1 MLEGRRSGVRWA
13 PVLGLVVVVMA
24 IGAGAAWSETRT
36 ASGRYLY
43 PLPAAPAWP
52 EPCPPPP
59 TPPTPPAPP
68 LGLPAVPEHAIPL
81 VGGPP
86 TRHVDLSAVSGKGI
100 WLTLWPGSPLDVTA
114 VIALA
119 HAAGLHQLWVR
130 TGSTTNGYF
139 GDPILKALVPA
150 AHAAGIA
157 VLAWDF
163 PTLSDPASDARRA
176 AAALQAGADG
186 FGADIETSAEGTY
199 LSARRVAYY
208 LSLVRALAGDKPVV
222 AIVPQ
227 PTTYWLAHYPY
238 QAEAPFV
245 DAYAPMVYWS
255 CTEPGDAVNSA
266 IAALA
271 HWRPVAPI
279 GQDYNMASEGGR
291 HGLPSG
297 REIWRFLDVARRSG
311 AIGASLYDLET
322 GGHPQLAALSDYP
335 WRG

>member
-1 MLEGRRSGVRWA
+1 VLEGSRSVVRCA
-13 PVLGLVVVVMA
+13 LVLGLVVVVMV
-24 IGAGAAWSETRT
+24 IGATAAWSTT
-36 ASGRYLY
+36 PSAIGRYLY

-59 TPPTPPAPP
+59 VPPTPPAPP
-68 LGLPAVPEHAIPL
+68 LGQPEVPEHAIPL
-81 VGGPP
+81 VGPP
-86 TRHVDLSAVSGKGI
+86 PARRVDLSAVSGKGI
-100 WLTLWPGSPLDVTA
+100 WLTLWPDSQLSVTA
-114 VIALA
+114 VIGLA

-130 TGSTTNGYF
+130 TGSSNNGYY
-139 GDPILKALVPA
+139 GAQVLKALVPA

-163 PTLSDPASDARRA
+163 PTLSNPASDARRA

-186 FGADIETSAEGTY
+186 IGADIETAAEGTY
-199 LSARRVAYY
+199 PTARRVAYY
-208 LSLVRALAGDKPVV
+208 LSLVRAAAGDKPVV

-227 PTTYWLAHYPY
+227 PTTYWLANYPY

-255 CTEPGDAVNSA
+255 CTEPGAAVNSA

-271 HWRPVAPI
+271 HLRPVAPI

-291 HGLPSG
+291 HGLPTG
-297 REIWRFLDVARRSG
+297 REIWRFLDVAHRSG

-322 GGHPQLAALSDYP
+322 GGRPQLAALSDYP
-335 WRG
+335 WPR